1 MKFINPIYLILFI
14 SLIPL
19 FLIYFLKPTFK
30 NKEVSSTYIWKES
43 LKYGKTKKG
52 VQLNNLIALIIQILI
67 IVTITMMAAT
77 PKMFSKLEIQKERVM
92 IVDNNAYMMAKVD
105 DETRFERAIS
115 EVKSRAQSAIDNK
128 YKVTVAVLNG
138 RNRIPISM
146 ESDINKINQK
156 LDELNCTFENTSPSE
171 GIFEIKQKFNK
182 TTKKEVFYFSSGEH
196 QNLGDINYVDVSRE
210 EEFNISILNF
220 RRKLVNN
227 YWRFEIDLL
236 SSGTSKQ
243 VQLNLKVTGANSEK
257 KQISRNVQTS
267 LVEGEQTT
275 VTVDDL
281 GVYEFDEVSVD
292 IKTIDGSKDAI
303 DFDNRAV
310 ISHGRPDPIKVQY
323 YSPKPNNFMQAS
335 LRALRNMY
343 SNTFDIQISEPSQ
356 IGDVKTSGFDYYI
369 FEHYVPS
376 ELPNDGKCFL
386 LNPNEITTRNASL
399 LGVKLG
405 AERLGKYSID
415 SGDVHAIIE
424 KLNFSKISISKYR
437 VLTTTDGVIPLA
449 YSNNECVMVLSK
461 NKNAVIA
468 TINLHN
474 SDLAVLMEF
483 PLLMNNIFK
492 FFIPRTIDGDKEYF
506 VGDKIKLN
514 SRYKELEVEHNG
526 TKQKITSDEEL
537 TFENPGM
544 YTITEKDGNA
554 GNVYKII
561 PKLSSE
567 SLEMKRSVVL
577 QSGVGKVEEPKKQE
591 NDIFI
596 ILASVIVGLIF
607 IERILTIRKRG

>member
-1 MKFINPIYLILFI
+1 MKFINPLYLILFI

-19 FLIYFLKPTFK
+19 LVIYFLKPTFK
-30 NKEVSSTYIWKES
+30 NKEVSSTYIWRES
-43 LKYGKTKKG
+43 LKYGKAKKG
-52 VQLNNLIALIIQILI
+52 LQLNNLIALIIQILI
-67 IVTITMMAAT
+67 LTTISMMAAT
-77 PKMFSKLEIQKERVM
+77 PKVFSKLEIQKERVM

-128 YKVTVAVLNG
+128 YKVTVAVLSG
-138 RNRIPISM
+138 RNRIPVSM

-156 LDELNCTFENTSPSE
+156 LDELNCTFKNTSPSE

-210 EEFNISILNF
+210 EEFNIGILNF

-236 SSGTSKQ
+236 SSGASKQ
-243 VQLNLKVTGANSEK
+243 VQLNLKVVGANSEK
-257 KQISRNVQTS
+257 KQISRNVQAS

-281 GVYEFDEVSVD
+281 GVYEFDEASVD

-369 FEHYVPS
+369 FEHYIPS
-376 ELPNDGKCFL
+376 ELPTDGKCFL
-386 LNPNEITTRNASL
+386 LNPNEITARNASL

-415 SGDVHAIIE
+415 SGDVHAITE

-449 YSNNECVMVLSK
+449 YSNNECVMALSK

-526 TKQKITSDEEL
+526 TKQKITSGEEL
-537 TFENPGM
+537 TFGNPGM

-607 IERILTIRKRG
+607 VERILTIRKRG

>member
-1 MKFINPIYLILFI
+1 MKFINPLYLILFI

-19 FLIYFLKPTFK
+19 LVIYFLKPTFK

-43 LKYGKTKKG
+43 LKYGKAKKG
-52 VQLNNLIALIIQILI
+52 LQVNNLIALLIQILI
-67 IVTITMMAAT
+67 LVTITMMAAT
-77 PKMFSKLEIQKERVM
+77 PKVFSKLEIQKERVM

-138 RNRIPISM
+138 RNRIPVSM

-156 LDELNCTFENTSPSE
+156 LDELNCTFKNTSPSE

-210 EEFNISILNF
+210 EEFNIGILNF

-236 SSGTSKQ
+236 SSGASKQ
-243 VQLNLKVTGANSEK
+243 VQLNLKVVGANSEK
-257 KQISRNVQTS
+257 KQISRNVQAS
-267 LVEGEQTT
+267 LVEGEHTT

-281 GVYEFDEVSVD
+281 GVYEFDEASVD

-323 YSPKPNNFMQAS
+323 YSLKPNNFMQAS

-386 LNPNEITTRNASL
+386 LNPNEITARNASL

-415 SGDVHAIIE
+415 SGDVHAITD

-449 YSNNECVMVLSK
+449 YSNNECVMALSK

-468 TINLHN
+468 TVNLHN

-492 FFIPRTIDGDKEYF
+492 FFIPCTLDADKAYF

-526 TKQKITSDEEL
+526 TKQKITSGEEL

-544 YTITEKDGNA
+544 YTITEKDGTA